1 MSDEVLR
8 AIEELKAEQ
17 RKIASRQE
25 EALEMLK
32 AEAEHARRI
41 REESIALQRAATQR
55 VKRVGVFAFFGIVV
69 CVVLIVY
76 LVTKYRI
83 LF

>member
-32 AEAEHARRI
+32 TEAEHARRI